1 MRFAIIAGLIFFGV
15 FSFYFVIMFLAT
27 SIKAYLFNPPRKM
40 INKKRLI
47 KLLQELI
54 HIDSQNPPGD
64 ETKIAEFTQEYL
76 QALGLKVKIYQF
88 EKGRP
93 NVVAHLSGAKNSYSL
108 LITPHLDTVP
118 AGRNWKYN
126 PFAGEVGRGRIYGLG
141 ATDCKVN
148 LACAM
153 EAMRSIK
160 EDGCALD
167 YDLIFAATADE
178 ECGSDL
184 GLIPLLDKGILKPS
198 AAVVLDADD
207 FEIIVAQKGLMHIKV
222 KIEGKRAHGAYP
234 DRGINAI
241 DIAVNAIKEIKH
253 GVWPYAAN
261 KYLKPPTINVG
272 TIHGGD
278 KVNVVAD
285 WCEFELDFRFLPG
298 TSAGD
303 ILKKT
308 KNIIAKY
315 ANIFKIEVEGIQQP
329 YEISPDHSLVKS
341 LVSAMRKNRLRPRVS
356 GSEGATVIT
365 FFLHLGIPAVATGFG
380 CDGCA
385 HATNE
390 FVSIDNLHR
399 GANVLEDFLKHYHWE
414 NQ

>member
-1 MRFAIIAGLIFFGV
+1 
-15 FSFYFVIMFLAT
+15 
-27 SIKAYLFNPPRKM
+27 M

-64 ETKIAEFTQEYL
+64 EAKIADFTREYL
-76 QALGLKVKIYQF
+76 RAIGLKVKIYQF
-88 EKGRP
+88 KKGRP
-93 NVVAHLSGAKNSYSL
+93 NVVAHLSGAKFSHSL

-118 AGRNWKYN
+118 AGRNWKYD
-126 PFAGEVGRGRIYGLG
+126 PFAGVIERGRIYGLG

-148 LACAM
+148 LASAL
-153 EAMRSIK
+153 EAIRSIK
-160 EDGCALD
+160 EDGRVLD

-184 GLIPLLDKGILKPS
+184 GLIPLLKKGILKPS

-222 KIEGKRAHGAYP
+222 KIEGSRAHGAYP
-234 DRGINAI
+234 DRGVNAI
-241 DIAVNAIKEIKH
+241 DIALNAIKEIKH
-253 GVWPYAAN
+253 SVWPYASN

-272 TIHGGD
+272 TIRGGD

-298 TSAGD
+298 TSAGE

-308 KNIIAKY
+308 KNIIAKS
-315 ANIFKIEVEGIQQP
+315 AKKSKIEIEGIQQP
-329 YEISPDHSLVKS
+329 YEISPDHSLVRS

-365 FFLHLGIPAVATGFG
+365 FFQHKGIPAVATGFG

-385 HATNE
+385 HSTNE
-390 FVSIDNLHR
+390 FVTIGNLWK
-399 GANVLEDFLKHYHWE
+399 GANVLEDFLRHYHWKK
-414 NQ
+414 